1 MNAQKAYDELAASL
15 APRGVKM
22 SQMFG
27 TPVLKNANGKAFAG
41 LRGEAV
47 HFRLGAGTAEHAEA
61 LKLAGATPFD
71 PGMGKPMK
79 DWVEV
84 PAKHAKHFERFAG
97 AALKLL
103 G

>member
-1 MNAQKAYDELAASL
+1 MKAYDDLAAAL
-15 APRGVKM
+15 APRGVKA

-27 TPVLKNANGKAFAG
+27 MPTLKNANGKAFAG

-47 HFRLGAGTAEHAEA
+47 TFRLGAGTPEHTEA
-61 LKLAGATPFD
+61 LKLAGAKPFD

-84 PAKHAKHFERFAG
+84 PVKHAKHFERFG
-97 AALKLL
+97 IAALNFL